1 MNPQWLQ
8 KESAARSRSSPLRK
22 AECKNEP
29 ALPIGTS
36 LHFGSSPL
44 HPQGWIFWNCP
55 FLAAPGGGAVAPFF
69 AGVWSFQ
76 VLPGYEPRLYSQWF
90 SNAAIL
96 SQVSLHFIGMDRILK
111 NPLEKDRPGFVK
123 NKINIAWIRKK
134 KDGWDCSVTGQW
146 LYQMCWSW
154 KKKENLLDLVQC
166 HIYLFRQFFREEF
179 HSYYWPYLIWR
190 CKHAHLGDSTDHKN
204 LEL

>member
-8 KESAARSRSSPLRK
+8 KEPAARSRSSPLRK
-22 AECKNEP
+22 AECRNEP

-134 KDGWDCSVTGQW
+134 KTDETAQWLVSDFTKCVGVGRRKKTFWIWCSVISTCSDSFSERNFTRITGP
-146 LYQMCWSW
+146 
-154 KKKENLLDLVQC
+154 
-166 HIYLFRQFFREEF
+166 I
-179 HSYYWPYLIWR
+179 
-190 CKHAHLGDSTDHKN
+190 
-204 LEL
+204 